1 MASLSNELRSAVNQ
15 RAGNT
20 RDAALENAE
29 RHHSPLR
36 GAVLIALFA
45 LVISCAVALYC
56 AVMGILISYLVDA
69 GLVSFEFITSPAS
82 IIGFI
87 MLGSLPLAAL
97 ASTGIAITLVQPL
110 QLMTRAMSRLAQG
123 DFSYRVQM
131 HGRFRLRETEEFAQ
145 SFNVAA
151 QELANTEMMRETF
164 IGDFSHEFRT
174 PINSLCGFAQLLREG
189 DLTSEEQNEYL
200 DIIIEESSRLAGLS
214 DQILTLTRIEHVE
227 ILPDVA
233 PVNVTEQLR
242 RAVIM
247 AESKWQEKEL
257 DIKLALD
264 PCVIYGNADY
274 LMRMWSNLI
283 DNACKFSE
291 HGGSVSVALYG
302 GRSAEELRGNAGD
315 EMVCWISDE
324 GCGMDA
330 QTRAHLFDR
339 FYQGDTSHAAEG
351 SGLGLSLCRR
361 IAELHRG
368 SISVESAPGE
378 GSVFEVRLPLHR
390 S

>member
-15 RAGNT
+15 SADDA

-29 RHHSPLR
+29 RRHSPLR
-36 GAVLIALFA
+36 GAILVALFA

-56 AVMGILISYLVDA
+56 ALVGILVSYLVNT
-69 GLVSFEFITSPAS
+69 GLVSLEFITSPAS
-82 IIGFI
+82 VIGFI

-97 ASTGIAITLVQPL
+97 TSAGIAITLVQPL
-110 QLMTRAMSRLAQG
+110 QLMTRAMSRLARG

-131 HGRFRLRETEEFAQ
+131 DGPFRLRESEEFAQ
-145 SFNVAA
+145 SFNIAA

-189 DLTSEEQNEYL
+189 GLTPEEQNEYL

-227 ILPDVA
+227 ILPDVE
-233 PVNVTEQLR
+233 PVDVAEQLR

-247 AESKWQEKEL
+247 AESKWQEKGLE
-257 DIKLALD
+257 IKLALD
-264 PCVIYGNADY
+264 PCVIDGNANY

-283 DNACKFSE
+283 DNACKFSAD
-291 HGGSVSVALYG
+291 GGSISVALYG
-302 GRSAEELRGNAGD
+302 GRGPEELRSGSED
-315 EMVCWISDE
+315 EMTCWISDE

-361 IAELHRG
+361 IAELHHG
-368 SISVESAPGE
+368 SISVESTPGE